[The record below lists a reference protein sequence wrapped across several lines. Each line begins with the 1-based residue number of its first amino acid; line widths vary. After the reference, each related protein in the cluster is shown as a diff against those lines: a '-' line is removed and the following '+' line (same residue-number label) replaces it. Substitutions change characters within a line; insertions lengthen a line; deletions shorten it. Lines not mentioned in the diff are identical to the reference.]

1 MKKIK
6 MILIIMI
13 AVLLVMTGYL
23 FVCPLRSETS
33 QSINKQECQ
42 EKIELQP
49 NDMVS
54 QTFQCEADDLD
65 KITFQSPY
73 KAEGI
78 QYHVVVKSGDEI
90 WTEKDIVCK
99 NANGISKI
107 SFSTK
112 KAKDKN
118 ITVEITNKSQETV
131 SLPKENKTEHT
142 LDMTYYGLADN
153 YFFAWYPLFVAAIL
167 IMVVAVI

>member
-6 MILIIMI
+6 MILIIMVAI
-13 AVLLVMTGYL
+13 LWVMMGYL
-23 FVCPLRSETS
+23 FVYPLQSETS
-33 QSINKQECQ
+33 QSVNEQECQ
-42 EKIELQP
+42 ERIELQP

-54 QTFQCEADDLD
+54 QTFQSEVDNLN

-78 QYHVVVKSGDEI
+78 QYHVVIKSGDEI
-90 WTEKDIVCK
+90 WTEQNIVCK
-99 NANGISKI
+99 NANGTAKV
-107 SFSTK
+107 SFLTK
-112 KAKDKN
+112 KSKDKK
-118 ITVEITNKSQETV
+118 ITVEITNKSKETV

-142 LDMTYYGLADN
+142 LSMTYYGLADN
-153 YFFAWYPLFVAAIL
+153 YFFAWYPVFVAAIL